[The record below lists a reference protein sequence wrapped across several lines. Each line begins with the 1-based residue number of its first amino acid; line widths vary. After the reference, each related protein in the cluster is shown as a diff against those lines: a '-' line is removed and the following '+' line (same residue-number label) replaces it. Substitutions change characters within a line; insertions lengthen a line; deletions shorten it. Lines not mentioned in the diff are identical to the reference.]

1 VIHLR
6 MDVEDAAVV
15 VEVGGMVIIMI
26 KVVVEEEA
34 EAFREVEEMRTEVE
48 GVDFKGINI
57 LIIKVEVMADLL
69 EEDIIRR

>member
-1 VIHLR
+1 MIHLR

-15 VEVGGMVIIMI
+15 EVGGMVIIMI
-26 KVVVEEEA
+26 SKVVEEEA
-34 EAFREVEEMRTEVE
+34 EAFREVEEMLTEVE